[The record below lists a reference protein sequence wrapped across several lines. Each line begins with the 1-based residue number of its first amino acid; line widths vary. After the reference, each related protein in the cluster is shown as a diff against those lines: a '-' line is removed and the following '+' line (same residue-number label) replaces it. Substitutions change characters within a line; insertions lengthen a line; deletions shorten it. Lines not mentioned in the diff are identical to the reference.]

1 MSYPLG
7 APGGGRERSS
17 ERPHAVA
24 SALEDQDPTLRLIE
38 KIQAGIDVEESSRKL
53 YELHY
58 RKIIGFFRRRGFS
71 NEDSRDLTQDVFS
84 RVFNAIDTF
93 RRESRFERWLFEIAL
108 NVYRNELRRKGA
120 EKREGVEVSIDIPP
134 DDNKDPPGSKM
145 ELVSEGKNALDG
157 LVEEERRAKLQA
169 ALKDL
174 PPQMRACC
182 ELRYIRGLKYH
193 EIATVMKISIET
205 VKAHLHQAGKRLKE
219 KLGGK

>member
-1 MSYPLG
+1 M
-7 APGGGRERSS
+7 
-17 ERPHAVA
+17 
-24 SALEDQDPTLRLIE
+24 
-38 KIQAGIDVEESSRKL
+38 GIDVEESSRRL
-53 YELHY
+53 YELYY

-108 NVYRNELRRKGA
+108 NVYRNELRRRGA

-134 DDNKDPPGSKM
+134 DDKDTPGSKT
-145 ELVSEGKNALDG
+145 ELVSEERNALDG
-157 LVEEERRAKLQA
+157 MVEQERRAKLQA

-182 ELRYIRGLKYH
+182 ELRYIRELKYH

-205 VKAHLHQAGKRLKE
+205 VKAHLHQARKRLIE
-219 KLGGK
+219 MLGGE